1 MTLFQITGEMN
12 KNRQKPIFWL
22 LTWCF
27 FVLFLPFQTKAQESI
42 DSLIANDLEFFQDH
56 YQDYLNQNSRIYA
69 DTTYAKV
76 VPGVDM
82 ETIEDRASCL
92 ELDLPLVINKTVCG
106 FIHFFTVRKRNYTQT
121 MLERKN
127 YYFPIFEYYLKK
139 HNMPDALK
147 YLAIVESGL
156 KFNARSRTGAVG
168 LWQFMP
174 GTGKDFYL
182 AQNQHIDERQH
193 PYLATEAAC
202 KFLKYLYG
210 MFNDWELA
218 LAAYNCGPGNV
229 MKAMRKSGRRG
240 FWEIYNFLPQETRSY
255 VPQFHAVVY
264 SMNFANEHNIKPD
277 LDSIWVT
284 TAFDTFQVQ
293 KSVDLVKLEN
303 ILGLPEKSLGTHNP
317 YIKSKVYPANCPH
330 PLLVPKTHGSLLA
343 ANLDRFIDSAAVTQ
357 WEEDASRDRFV
368 RANGKWKFYKAR
380 KGEIL
385 EDIADKNGIALASL
399 KKWNH
404 LQGNKTKKAVRLKIF
419 IPSSDPHKIEN
430 NQEETQAIAK
440 PETEKK
446 KDFFNEKP
454 VDLEAETHVV
464 KKGEKLYQVAI
475 QYGLTMAQL
484 RKLNHLP
491 SSKINEGQVLNLRK
505 EVENQPEVKVQE
517 VAIAEPIAQD
527 SKTVIYEVQKGDRLF
542 ALSKKFNI
550 SVSKLRALN
559 QLETDVLKTGQ
570 VLKVSEPELN
580 LCKEENVD
588 SAALVQVSEPESK
601 TIKKSEGKS
610 KPKAKEVKLE
620 MAKVYLVQK
629 GDTLYSISKKFASL
643 SIKDIIRLNKLKNK
657 NIKPGQQLIIG

>member
-1 MTLFQITGEMN
+1 MN

>member
-1 MTLFQITGEMN
+1 
-12 KNRQKPIFWL
+12 
-22 LTWCF
+22 
-27 FVLFLPFQTKAQESI
+27 
-42 DSLIANDLEFFQDH
+42 
-56 YQDYLNQNSRIYA
+56 
-69 DTTYAKV
+69 
-76 VPGVDM
+76 
-82 ETIEDRASCL
+82 
-92 ELDLPLVINKTVCG
+92 
-106 FIHFFTVRKRNYTQT
+106 
-121 MLERKN
+121 
-127 YYFPIFEYYLKK
+127 
-139 HNMPDALK
+139 
-147 YLAIVESGL
+147 
-156 KFNARSRTGAVG
+156 
-168 LWQFMP
+168 
-174 GTGKDFYL
+174 
-182 AQNQHIDERQH
+182 
-193 PYLATEAAC
+193 
-202 KFLKYLYG
+202 
-210 MFNDWELA
+210 
-218 LAAYNCGPGNV
+218 
-229 MKAMRKSGRRG
+229 
-240 FWEIYNFLPQETRSY
+240 
-255 VPQFHAVVY
+255 
-264 SMNFANEHNIKPD
+264 
-277 LDSIWVT
+277 
-284 TAFDTFQVQ
+284 
-293 KSVDLVKLEN
+293 
-303 ILGLPEKSLGTHNP
+303 LGLPEKSLGTHNP

>member
-1 MTLFQITGEMN
+1 MTLFQITGELNM
-12 KNRQKPIFWL
+12 NRQKPIIWL
-22 LTWCF
+22 LTLCF
-27 FVLFLPFQTKAQESI
+27 LVWIFPQKSNAQENL
-42 DSLIANDLEFFQDH
+42 DSLIASDLEFFQDH
-56 YQDYLNQNSRIYA
+56 YQEYLNQTSRVYA
-69 DTTYAKV
+69 DTTYSKV
-76 VPGVDM
+76 IPGVDM

-92 ELDLPLVINKTVCG
+92 ELDMPLVINKTVCG

-182 AQNQHIDERQH
+182 AQNQLIDERQH

-240 FWEIYNFLPQETRSY
+240 FWEIYNYLPQETRSY

-264 SMNFANEHNIKPD
+264 SMNFAADHNIKPD

-293 KSVDLVKLEN
+293 KSFDLVKLEN
-303 ILGLPEKSLGTHNP
+303 ILGLPEKTLGTHNP
-317 YIKSKVYPANCPH
+317 CIRTKVYPANCSH
-330 PLLVPKTHGSLLA
+330 PLLVPKSHGPLLA

-357 WEEDASRDRFV
+357 ISENNSESRLV
-368 RANGKWKFYKAR
+368 RSGGKWKFIKAR
-380 KGEIL
+380 KGENL
-385 EDIADKNGIALASL
+385 ENIAEKNGVALASL

-404 LQGNKTKKAVRLKIF
+404 LSGQKTRKAGKLKIF
-419 IPSSDPHKIEN
+419 IPSQEN
-430 NQEETQAIAK
+430 EKENESQELAVKE
-440 PETEKK
+440 PEKK
-446 KDFFNEKP
+446 RDFFSEKP
-454 VDLEAETHVV
+454 IDQEAETHTV
-464 KKGEKLYQVAI
+464 KKGEKLYQVAV
-475 QYGLTMAQL
+475 QYGLTTAQL

-491 SSKINEGQVLNLRK
+491 SSKINEGQVLNLKK
-505 EVENQPEVKVQE
+505 EVASAPSHEHIEDNKIVREENKELDHNPETYV
-517 VAIAEPIAQD
+517 
-527 SKTVIYEVQKGDRLF
+527 VQKGDRLF
-542 ALSKKFNI
+542 ALSKKFKV
-550 SVSKLRALN
+550 SVSKLRAIN
-559 QLETDVLKTGQ
+559 QLESDGLKAGQ
-570 VLKVSEPELN
+570 ILKLTEVSTLICKDEPADSN
-580 LCKEENVD
+580 LVVNSSEKEKD
-588 SAALVQVSEPESK
+588 
-601 TIKKSEGKS
+601 KKGKNQIASKS
-610 KPKAKEVKLE
+610 KSRQVKAEIPKI
-620 MAKVYLVQK
+620 YLVQK
-629 GDTLYSISKKFASL
+629 GDTLYSISKKFTRL
-643 SIKDIIRLNKLKNK
+643 SIKELIRLNKLKDK